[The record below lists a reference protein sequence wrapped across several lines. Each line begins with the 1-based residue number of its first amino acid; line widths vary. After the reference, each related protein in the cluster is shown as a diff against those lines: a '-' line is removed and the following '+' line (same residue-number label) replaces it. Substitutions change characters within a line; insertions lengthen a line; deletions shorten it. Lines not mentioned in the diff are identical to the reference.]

1 MKVCKEARK
10 GARILFDAVRTE
22 GRIDESKVRLALA
35 AVVERKPPFEGQ
47 ILHEFYRLVRL
58 EIESRTAKIESAS
71 PLDAAQT
78 SRIESSLRERFGADI
93 RTGFSVNPELI
104 AGIRVQM
111 GSDVYD
117 SNVRERLNRL
127 RSELAH

>member
-10 GARILFDAVRTE
+10 GARILFDAVRPQ

-47 ILHEFYRLVRL
+47 ILHEFQRLVRL
-58 EIESRTAKIESAS
+58 EIEKRTARVESATA
-71 PLDAAQT
+71 LDAAQKANVET
-78 SRIESSLRERFGADI
+78 SLRERFGSDI
-93 RTGFSVNPELI
+93 RTGFFVNPALI
-104 AGIRVQM
+104 AGIRVQI

-117 SNVRERLNRL
+117 ANVLERLNRL
-127 RSELAH
+127 RSELNH